1 MTPALM
7 AAGRAGGTTIMIM
20 SSVLNIMI
28 PKEAWNKTSYKRYY
42 IFSWFSSVVPD
53 IFWDSL
59 CVSIYIYIYIHT
71 HTNTIKEST
80 ETNGSWESCDI
91 INHVHRKS
99 GRN

>member
-59 CVSIYIYIYIHT
+59 CVSIYIYIYIYTHT
-71 HTNTIKEST
+71 HKHNQRIYRDKWKLGVMRH
-80 ETNGSWESCDI
+80 N
-91 INHVHRKS
+91 
-99 GRN
+99 